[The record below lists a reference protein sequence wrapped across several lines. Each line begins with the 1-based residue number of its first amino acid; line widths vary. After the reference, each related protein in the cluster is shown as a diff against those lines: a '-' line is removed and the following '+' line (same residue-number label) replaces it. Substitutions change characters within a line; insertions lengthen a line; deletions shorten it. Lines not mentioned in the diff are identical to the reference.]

1 MEEQYKRV
9 QEELFQQKQKY
20 EFLMEKLKL
29 SSKVESNDYMTS
41 FSLKMEQQ
49 KKQQIKEN
57 LDMREKYEKELE
69 NLRQQMQQIEKEHR
83 K

>member
-1 MEEQYKRV
+1 
-9 QEELFQQKQKY
+9 
-20 EFLMEKLKL
+20 
-29 SSKVESNDYMTS
+29 MTS

>member
-1 MEEQYKRV
+1 
-9 QEELFQQKQKY
+9 
-20 EFLMEKLKL
+20 MEKLRL

>member
-69 NLRQQMQQIEKEHR
+69 NLRQ
-83 K
+83 

>member
-20 EFLMEKLKL
+20 EFLMEKLRL

-69 NLRQQMQQIEKEHR
+69 NLRQ
-83 K
+83 

>member
-1 MEEQYKRV
+1 
-9 QEELFQQKQKY
+9 
-20 EFLMEKLKL
+20 MEKLKL

>member
-20 EFLMEKLKL
+20 EFLMEKLRL

>member
-1 MEEQYKRV
+1 
-9 QEELFQQKQKY
+9 
-20 EFLMEKLKL
+20 MEKLRL

-69 NLRQQMQQIEKEHR
+69 NLRQ
-83 K
+83 